1 MVIREIIKNKKTYL
15 QLLLV
20 IKFSAIN
27 PSSIM
32 NNKNTMRHN
41 IILIIQFEYII
52 NLVYFFI
59 DRLYVLLF
67 FLKYFRLKNFIP

>member
-1 MVIREIIKNKKTYL
+1 
-15 QLLLV
+15 
-20 IKFSAIN
+20 
-27 PSSIM
+27 M
-32 NNKNTMRHN
+32 NNKNAMRHG

-67 FLKYFRLKNFIP
+67 FFEIFSFKKFYTIK